1 MKIKNSF
8 SVFLILLMFFACK
21 NEEARPILEVAELL
35 PFLNGTWYLES
46 VSNGSPN
53 PTSPSTP
60 LLFEAVIW
68 EINGNELTIL
78 LAVDDT
84 FAKLEAGNHRIEIE
98 ETGQDDF
105 KFLMVDGNGFGAIT
119 LTEGR
124 LVLNTRIKPNEA
136 ISHAP
141 IYTFAKKE

>member
-1 MKIKNSF
+1 MKIKNSL
-8 SVFLILLMFFACK
+8 STFLMLLMLFACK
-21 NEEARPILEVAELL
+21 NEEAQPILEAAELL
-35 PFLNGTWYLES
+35 PFLNGTWYLEN

-53 PTSPSTP
+53 PTSPAIP
-60 LLFEAVIW
+60 LISEAVIW
-68 EINGNELTIL
+68 EINGNELNIL

-84 FAKLEAGNHRIEIE
+84 FAKLKAGSHRIEI

-105 KFLMVDGNGFGAIT
+105 KFLMVDDNGFGAIT
-119 LTEGR
+119 VTEGR

-136 ISHAP
+136 VSHAP